1 MPGQGRVMDVN
12 SIDGVL
18 LVDKPENWTSHDVCA
33 FVRRRFGIK
42 KVGHAGTL
50 DPLATGL
57 LVLLLGKSTK
67 NSIQF
72 SACDKEY
79 FGALELGIQT
89 DSHDRH
95 GKITAEAPW
104 EHITLEEIRAKAA
117 RQFTGDIIQVPPM
130 VSALKHEGT
139 RLYKLARQGK
149 TVLRDGRPVTVHE
162 FRFEKKEGKSVEFLA
177 HVSKGTYVRTL
188 VNDLGEALGCYATL
202 ARLRRLR
209 SGTFK
214 LEQSVTVEALK
225 NFTQAQLREK
235 VIPLSVTSLHA
246 NHSESSRI

>member
-1 MPGQGRVMDVN
+1 MDVN
-12 SIDGVL
+12 FIDGIL

-33 FVRRRFGIK
+33 FVRRCFGIK

-57 LVLLLGKSTK
+57 LVLLLGKATK
-67 NSIQF
+67 NSMQL

-79 FGALELGIQT
+79 YGALELGVQT

-95 GKITAEAPW
+95 GKVIQEAPW
-104 EHITLEEIRAKAA
+104 EHITLEAIRAKAA
-117 RQFTGDIIQVPPM
+117 AEFTGDIVQVPPM

-149 TVLRDGRPVTVHE
+149 TVPRDGRPVTVHE
-162 FRFEKKEGKSVEFLA
+162 FRFEKKDGKFVEFLA
-177 HVSKGTYVRTL
+177 YVSKGTYVRTL

-209 SGTFK
+209 SGSFK
-214 LEQSVTVEALK
+214 LEQSVTIEAMK
-225 NFTQAQLREK
+225 NFTPAQLREK
-235 VIPLSVTSLHA
+235 VIPLSATHLHA
-246 NHSESSRI
+246 NYSGSSKI

>member
-1 MPGQGRVMDVN
+1 MDPN
-12 SIDGVL
+12 FIDGIL

-57 LVLLLGKSTK
+57 LVLLLGKATK
-67 NSIQF
+67 S
-72 SACDKEY
+72 SGLLSGCDKEY
-79 FGALELGIQT
+79 FGAMELGVQT

-95 GKITAEAPW
+95 GKVIAEAAW
-104 EHITLEEIRAKAA
+104 EHITIEEIRAKAA
-117 RQFTGDIIQVPPM
+117 AQFTGDIIQVPPM

-149 TVLRDGRPVTVHE
+149 IVEREGRPVTVRE
-162 FRFEKKEGKSVEFLA
+162 FRIEKKDGKFVEFLSY
-177 HVSKGTYVRTL
+177 VSKGTYVRTL

-209 SGTFK
+209 SGDFR
-214 LEQSVTVEALK
+214 LEQSVTIEAMK
-225 NFTQAQLREK
+225 QFTPAQLREK
-235 VIPLSVTSLHA
+235 VIPLSVALSHA
-246 NHSESSRI
+246 NIPGPSKI

>member
-1 MPGQGRVMDVN
+1 MDVN
-12 SIDGVL
+12 FIDGVL

-33 FVRRRFGIK
+33 FVRRHFGIK

-57 LVLLLGKSTK
+57 LVLLLGKATK
-67 NSIQF
+67 SSMLL

-79 FGALELGIQT
+79 FGALELGVQT
-89 DSHDRH
+89 DSHDRQ
-95 GKITAEAPW
+95 GKVTAEAPW
-104 EHITLEEIRAKAA
+104 EQITLEEVRARAA
-117 RQFTGDIIQVPPM
+117 AEFTGAIIQVPPM

-149 TVLRDGRPVTVHE
+149 TVPRDGRPVTVHE
-162 FRFEKKEGKSVEFLA
+162 FRFDKKEGKFIEFLA
-177 HVSKGTYVRTL
+177 SVSKGTYVRTL

-209 SGTFK
+209 SGSFK
-214 LEQSVTVEALK
+214 LEQSVTIEGLK
-225 NFTQAQLREK
+225 SFTPVQLREK
-235 VIPLSVTSLHA
+235 VIPLSATYLHA
-246 NHSESSRI
+246 DLSGSSKI

>member
-1 MPGQGRVMDVN
+1 MIDVN
-12 SIDGVL
+12 FIDGVL

-57 LVLLLGKSTK
+57 LVLLLGKATK
-67 NSIQF
+67 SSMQL

-79 FGALELGIQT
+79 FGAVELGIQT

-95 GKITAEAPW
+95 GKTTAEAPW
-104 EHITLEEIRAKAA
+104 EHITLEMVRAKAA
-117 RQFTGDIIQVPPM
+117 EQFTGDIVQVPPM

-149 TVLRDGRPVTVHE
+149 TVPRDGRPVTVRE
-162 FRFEKKEGKSVEFLA
+162 FRFEKKEGKFIEFLA
-177 HVSKGTYVRTL
+177 DVSKGTYVRTL

-209 SGTFK
+209 SGSFK
-214 LEQSVTVEALK
+214 LEQSVTIEDLK
-225 NFTQAQLREK
+225 NFTPAQLREK
-235 VIPLSVTSLHA
+235 VIPLSATHLHA
-246 NHSESSRI
+246 DHSGSSRI